1 MQLMHQQL
9 HVLYIITVNFNLD
22 TLYVHY
28 FAHIVFQSQLKCV
41 SFTTV
46 ESRKYDSLSYY
57 VIFCKGL
64 GQLSLDLFLSF
75 HIVAQTTIYAVF
87 CL

>member
-1 MQLMHQQL
+1 MLQQL
-9 HVLYIITVNFNLD
+9 RMLYIITINLNLAM
-22 TLYVHY
+22 LY
-28 FAHIVFQSQLKCV
+28 V

-46 ESRKYDSLSYY
+46 MSRKYHSLSYY
-57 VIFCKGL
+57 VIFCEGL

-75 HIVAQTTIYAVF
+75 HIVAQTMIYAVF